1 MSLDYSQHY
10 HLREPKMT
18 DDVDQIDFNRFFTT
32 NINVIDAELYRLSEA
47 LSALGS
53 GGSAAS
59 PEEITALQTSF
70 QSLRT
75 YVNGF
80 ADRISELERNA
91 PGEESADL
99 SALNSTIASVQQTLG
114 NYGTRISV
122 LEQGGIPTATL
133 DSLNDALSG
142 IRQTLTGY
150 GTRIS
155 TLEDADHEVNL
166 APLEGRVGALEN
178 ILPDVLPVANGLTGR
193 VAALERAQAAHNG
206 FAGQFDAL
214 ETLVG
219 TLSARLNALSSTVD
233 ELENISGIA
242 DTTALS
248 NRISALSREISSD
261 MTLLANRV
269 ALLENSAFADLGVNE
284 ADEKWYAYNMKG
296 VAVDGPFGSGY
307 GNDSRTLAEFFNLE
321 ADSGNNS
328 EGVVLEPERPNTL
341 AEIFGFDIE

>member
-1 MSLDYSQHY
+1 MLDYTQY
-10 HLREPKMT
+10 FHLRKPKWT
-18 DDVDQIDFNRFFTT
+18 DDVDETDFNRFFTT
-32 NINVIDAELYRLSEA
+32 NIDVIDAELYRLSEA

-59 PEEITALQTSF
+59 SEEITALQTSF
-70 QSLRT
+70 SSLRT

-80 ADRISELERNA
+80 ADRIAELERNA

-133 DSLNDALSG
+133 DALNDALSG

-155 TLEDADHEVNL
+155 TLENADQEVNL

-206 FAGQFDAL
+206 FSGQLDAL

-219 TLSARLNALSSTVD
+219 TLSSRMN
-233 ELENISGIA
+233 GI
-242 DTTALS
+242 
-248 NRISALSREISSD
+248 
-261 MTLLANRV
+261 
-269 ALLENSAFADLGVNE
+269 
-284 ADEKWYAYNMKG
+284 
-296 VAVDGPFGSGY
+296 DGGCQ
-307 GNDSRTLAEFFNLE
+307 
-321 ADSGNNS
+321 
-328 EGVVLEPERPNTL
+328 
-341 AEIFGFDIE
+341 